1 MGHFSVFIQTWEVFK
16 FDQSNLRELTEHLI
30 YAVKIKERSC
40 LRNRVKLVLIQR
52 QFCIFPKVAYEQVLK
67 ESV

>member
-1 MGHFSVFIQTWEVFK
+1 MGRFSVFIQTWKVFK
-16 FDQSNLRELTEHLI
+16 FDQANLRELTKHLI
-30 YAVKIKERSC
+30 YAIKIKERSC